1 MSDDDMLGTMLR
13 RGLERAPAPEHDLAG
28 VRSRAVRL
36 RIRRRAGIGVV
47 AVVAAA
53 GLALPLLLLFPLG
66 QEKPHPPGL
75 ASGGT
80 TVSGQGLSI
89 ELPEGWDG
97 RIVDNTSAA
106 FPVLQVANFTLGP
119 IPPGHALA
127 DNERTSEGPDQVVM
141 VLQDLTSLC
150 PCGGLPK
157 FEPATPPFAL
167 SASEVGVG
175 MEGIPPGHDFA
186 RKTFTFGGRWF
197 DLWVEFGSNPAPN
210 GVLDQVNSV
219 LQTLVIAPEQ
229 LPSAQDGWVTH
240 LDLQD
245 GVTVDTPAD
254 WSFNDNPVPDLI
266 GPRVLFAVG
275 TWPVPTGGECLPSI
289 AARDLPA
296 DGALLFVLEYGG
308 TGADGGMKASDFPP
322 RNGDLQLGALQGPL
336 ECLGEKAQEVVW
348 QQGGRYFQ
356 AYAMFGPNASDQ
368 VRTELQQSLNSVQPF
383 DTSCETQRP
392 APGEYE
398 SHFSAT
404 SGRPGDS
411 ITVTGTLPWPPL
423 NEGGQYVPSD
433 HLAVWWNDRWP
444 DSGLSSPQGAPEQL
458 ATWPEEGACRYSIT
472 FRIPDTPPGTYPV
485 TVRDYGGGGYG
496 WSGGTDVRVEG

>member
-66 QEKPHPPGL
+66 QEKPHPQPG
-75 ASGGT
+75 AGGT
-80 TVSGQGLSI
+80 VVRGQGLSI

-97 RIVDNTSAA
+97 RIVDNSSSA

-119 IPPGHALA
+119 IRPGHALA

-141 VLQDLTSLC
+141 VLQDLTSQC

-219 LQTLVIAPEQ
+219 LQTLVIAPAQ

-245 GVTVDTPAD
+245 GVTVDTPA
-254 WSFNDNPVPDLI
+254 
-266 GPRVLFAVG
+266 
-275 TWPVPTGGECLPSI
+275 
-289 AARDLPA
+289 
-296 DGALLFVLEYGG
+296 
-308 TGADGGMKASDFPP
+308 
-322 RNGDLQLGALQGPL
+322 GPL
-336 ECLGEKAQEVVW
+336 VIT
-348 QQGGRYFQ
+348 
-356 AYAMFGPNASDQ
+356 NQ
-368 VRTELQQSLNSVQPF
+368 V
-383 DTSCETQRP
+383 TQ
-392 APGEYE
+392 
-398 SHFSAT
+398 
-404 SGRPGDS
+404 
-411 ITVTGTLPWPPL
+411 
-423 NEGGQYVPSD
+423 
-433 HLAVWWNDRWP
+433 
-444 DSGLSSPQGAPEQL
+444 
-458 ATWPEEGACRYSIT
+458 
-472 FRIPDTPPGTYPV
+472 
-485 TVRDYGGGGYG
+485 
-496 WSGGTDVRVEG
+496 SGGPTLTCYLLGVDPIEQC